1 MMNYEIFKD
10 VVEEKFMDYMPDEF
24 KNAKLA
30 IAPVQKVN
38 VTLDGLSI
46 LDTGRNI
53 SPTIY
58 INDMYERYKENG
70 DLENTIISA
79 CNFMAKTISETAPV
93 FDVDNFLNS
102 AKDKIVFQLINTEQ
116 NKSFLEKVP
125 HREFQD
131 LSIIYKVV
139 INVEKESIHNVQ
151 VTNELSKRLGMDE
164 EMLFKSA
171 AENTRRILPP
181 TVRNMKDVIT
191 EMFEAQ
197 GMPEELSNM
206 MMGQIPE
213 ELPMWVITN
222 NVGNNGAVSMLYEN
236 ELHELAENMESD
248 LYILPSSVHEVIAV
262 STDMGNPEEL
272 AQMVAE
278 INMQEVSLSERLSN
292 QVYHYDKDLRKLSLA
307 TDTPNQRLD
316 GIVSEPPLVYE
327 AQEKAREEAAMEL
340 ELTMEELITLI
351 NDQTGDF
358 IIRVEFGEE
367 DDNDAEEKQ
376 LQT

>member
-79 CNFMAKTISETAPV
+79 CNFMAKTISETSPV

-272 AQMVAE
+272 AKMVAE

-307 TDTPNQRLD
+307 TDTPNKRLD

-327 AQEKAREEAAMEL
+327 AQEKSR
-340 ELTMEELITLI
+340 
-351 NDQTGDF
+351 
-358 IIRVEFGEE
+358 
-367 DDNDAEEKQ
+367 
-376 LQT
+376 

>member
-79 CNFMAKTISETAPV
+79 CNFMAKTISETSPV

-102 AKDKIVFQLINTEQ
+102 AKDKIVFQLINSEQ

-307 TDTPNQRLD
+307 TDTPNKRLD

-327 AQEKAREEAAMEL
+327 AQEKSR
-340 ELTMEELITLI
+340 
-351 NDQTGDF
+351 
-358 IIRVEFGEE
+358 
-367 DDNDAEEKQ
+367 
-376 LQT
+376 

>member
-272 AQMVAE
+272 AQMVEE

-307 TDTPNQRLD
+307 TDTPNKRLD
-316 GIVSEPPLVYE
+316 GIVAESPLVYD
-327 AQEKAREEAAMEL
+327 AKEKSR
-340 ELTMEELITLI
+340 
-351 NDQTGDF
+351 
-358 IIRVEFGEE
+358 
-367 DDNDAEEKQ
+367 
-376 LQT
+376 

>member
-1 MMNYEIFKD
+1 MNNNFIEIKIDPNYIQFPIVQNGEEVYAMKYPRNIMIMSNNFYEDETIHCIGYDDINNIMTIIFHKKSNDLKKPPIEVNKEIHYFANVNKD
-10 VVEEKFMDYMPDEF
+10 VF
-24 KNAKLA
+24 
-30 IAPVQKVN
+30 
-38 VTLDGLSI
+38 
-46 LDTGRNI
+46 
-53 SPTIY
+53 
-58 INDMYERYKENG
+58 
-70 DLENTIISA
+70 
-79 CNFMAKTISETAPV
+79 
-93 FDVDNFLNS
+93 DNFLNS

-307 TDTPNQRLD
+307 TDTPNKRLD

-327 AQEKAREEAAMEL
+327 AQEKSR
-340 ELTMEELITLI
+340 
-351 NDQTGDF
+351 
-358 IIRVEFGEE
+358 
-367 DDNDAEEKQ
+367 
-376 LQT
+376 